1 MRFLEQKP
9 ITFSRGQ
16 IHRIGSALR
25 NGEEIDEER
34 FGLFLDQQSALC
46 DVVVREAGKTMAGLE
61 NPLELASNSFVE
73 PDSDTYFLGS
83 RVKTRD
89 TLVEKLRRM
98 PSFPLENIQDVSGV
112 RMDFDV
118 TLTEQTVLAHLLSK
132 SLKAAGAKRIEI
144 RDMRDEPHS
153 GYRAVHLHVISEAGR
168 AEFQLRTALQSQ
180 WANLYEMAGDLY
192 GREIR
197 YLEFGGEIPA
207 EFETETRVLHELSE
221 VVNRVERLVDIL
233 TEPFERGGTVGT
245 TQNEARQLRRRMY
258 RMLDKLMREIEERR
272 IHRDMEGE

>member
-98 PSFPLENIQDVSGV
+98 PSFPLENIQDVSGC
-112 RMDFDV
+112 
-118 TLTEQTVLAHLLSK
+118 E
-132 SLKAAGAKRIEI
+132 
-144 RDMRDEPHS
+144 
-153 GYRAVHLHVISEAGR
+153 
-168 AEFQLRTALQSQ
+168 
-180 WANLYEMAGDLY
+180 W
-192 GREIR
+192 
-197 YLEFGGEIPA
+197 
-207 EFETETRVLHELSE
+207 
-221 VVNRVERLVDIL
+221 IL
-233 TEPFERGGTVGT
+233 
-245 TQNEARQLRRRMY
+245 M
-258 RMLDKLMREIEERR
+258 
-272 IHRDMEGE
+272 